1 MKKRLEGRLC
11 LLVTILTRTT
21 FLSYLGSGPPSIKNY
36 LCGILKVPARSRV
49 CHRWLMM
56 RKVSQTSSPAL
67 GTTGR
72 GVGFAVF
79 NQRGIYQS
87 RGYRRCTSPK
97 SSNVSASRKPRGTLK
112 KSADLVY
119 ILFSACRVQIM
130 RDVLHI
136 YITYSHDCVWII
148 AFWAGKVAAWIIA
161 LTTDG

>member
-11 LLVTILTRTT
+11 LLVTTLTRAT
-21 FLSYLGSGPPSIKNY
+21 FLSYLGSGPLSIKNY

-79 NQRGIYQS
+79 NQQGIYQT
-87 RGYRRCTSPK
+87 RGYRRCSRRSPATYRQAGNLEGLWK
-97 SSNVSASRKPRGTLK
+97 SMPTL
-112 KSADLVY
+112 Y
-119 ILFSACRVQIM
+119 I
-130 RDVLHI
+130 
-136 YITYSHDCVWII
+136 YYSHADNAWCI
-148 AFWAGKVAAWIIA
+148 AHIHYKRSRLCLDFKEGAK
-161 LTTDG
+161 

>member
-1 MKKRLEGRLC
+1 MKKRLEGRLS
-11 LLVTILTRTT
+11 LLVTILTRAT

-36 LCGILKVPARSRV
+36 LRGILKVPARSRV

-87 RGYRRCTSPK
+87 RGYRRCTLSEP
-97 SSNVSASRKPRGTLK
+97 SNVSASRKPLETQK
-112 KSADLVY
+112 KSTGLVY
-119 ILFSACRVQIM
+119 ILFSDYQVQIIC
-130 RDVLHI
+130 DVLHI
-136 YITYSHDCVWII
+136 YITCSHNCVWII
-148 AFWAGKVAAWIIA
+148 VF
-161 LTTDG
+161 